1 MTRDRVGGI
10 RLQVLNFIMIA
21 VVVLVAVLLL
31 VGINRLSD
39 NYHDLKDNTDIYI
52 LCETNADSMMDASDY
67 LTEQAREFAVT
78 GDIAA
83 MDNYFAESEQ
93 TKRRDNALASL
104 EENMPGSEALTYLQS
119 ALDES
124 IALMEREYYSM
135 RLVIDAKGY
144 DLRTIP
150 DSLQE
155 VKLTAADQKLPAEE
169 KMEKARTLMFDE
181 EYESQK
187 EAISGNVEGCLNQL
201 LEGIQTRQEA
211 NFRDMAA
218 TLRMTN
224 IMIAVMILLFLL
236 MILLIIFLVLQPL
249 RNNIGYINEKMRL
262 PMKGAFELQ
271 YLASVYNRMYDE
283 NQEHSDLLAYEA
295 IHDRL
300 TGAYNRAGFE
310 ERFHAADHNTIALVL
325 IDVDEFKGINDNYG
339 HSVGDLILKRV
350 VYLIQTQ
357 FRAEDYV
364 CRIGGDEFAIIM
376 LFVDSTM
383 QPQVMGKINAI
394 NRQLQNPTGNLPKTS
409 LSVGV
414 AFGDRKNP
422 TEDMFKDA
430 DAALYE
436 VKRSGRNGCRF
447 YGEE

>member
-1 MTRDRVGGI
+1 MGGI
-10 RLQVLNFIMIA
+10 RLQILNVIMVA

-39 NYHDLKDNTDIYI
+39 NYRELKENTDIYI
-52 LCETNADSMMDASDY
+52 LCESDADSLMDASDY
-67 LTEQAREFAVT
+67 LTQQAREFAVT
-78 GDIAA
+78 GNAAA
-83 MDNYFAESEQ
+83 MDNYFIESEQ
-93 TKRRDNALASL
+93 TKRRDKALASL
-104 EENMPGSEALTYLQS
+104 EEMMPGSEALTYLQS
-119 ALDES
+119 ALEES
-124 IALMEREYYSM
+124 NELMGREYYSM

-144 DLRTIP
+144 DLRTMP
-150 DSLQE
+150 DDLKT
-155 VKLTAADQKLPAEE
+155 VKLTAADQKLTADE

-181 EYESQK
+181 EYESKKQ
-187 EAISGNVEGCLNQL
+187 EISGNVEGCLNRL
-201 LEGIQTRQEA
+201 LEGIQSRQET
-211 NFRDMAA
+211 NFRDMAS

-224 IMIAVMILLFLL
+224 AMIAVMILLFLL

-249 RNNIGYINEKMRL
+249 RNNIGYINEKRRL

-271 YLASVYNRMYDE
+271 FLASVYNRMYDE

-310 ERFHAADHNTIALVL
+310 ERFQTADQNTIALVL
-325 IDVDEFKGINDNYG
+325 IDVDEFKGINDTYG

-383 QPQVMGKINAI
+383 RSQVLNKINNI
-394 NRQLQNPTGNLPKTS
+394 NQQLQSPTGNLPKTS